1 MPPIRHHKPPPCIKI
16 NAGRTPFVFTGRYTF
31 TGIANP
37 SGDVL
42 AIKTKYIGIKQRQD
56 RMMSINFNV
65 SPPQMKEIE
74 GFFEGTND
82 FDTLYYDISQTGS
95 IPINF
100 RGMSSVTRNV
110 GADNDTIFS
119 LYILLEPVKSPS
131 RGAQRGSTR
140 R

>member
-1 MPPIRHHKPPPCIKI
+1 MMADLSMNDIFLKENMNLDEYLILTREK
-16 NAGRTPFVFTGRYTF
+16 
-31 TGIANP
+31 
-37 SGDVL
+37 GDVL

-82 FDTLYYDISQTGS
+82 FDTLYYDISQTGFV
-95 IPINF
+95 PVNF

-119 LYILLEPVKSPS
+119 LSILLEPISDVPKDSYIEPVCECCVFHHI
-131 RGAQRGSTR
+131 Q
-140 R
+140 